1 MNCSVQPSRLEAL
14 HLNFSCI
21 YSTYVSLLYVQI
33 IVWYVIP
40 AIKYSGAEHNNN
52 ILVLIV
58 LAQYL
63 PRLYLIFPLTY
74 EIVKATGVV
83 AKTAWEGAVYNL
95 LLYLIASHVR
105 YLYAFVCNL
114 SSFHMLKFSKF
125 QVKCIAQV
133 FILFFLCSK
142 FLRILVLR
150 SGSRCTMVLAVC

>member
-1 MNCSVQPSRLEAL
+1 MYCSVQPSRLEAL

-21 YSTYVSLLYVQI
+21 YSTYLQI

-105 YLYAFVCNL
+105 YLYATFHRFV
-114 SSFHMLKFSKF
+114 S
-125 QVKCIAQV
+125 
-133 FILFFLCSK
+133 
-142 FLRILVLR
+142 
-150 SGSRCTMVLAVC
+150 